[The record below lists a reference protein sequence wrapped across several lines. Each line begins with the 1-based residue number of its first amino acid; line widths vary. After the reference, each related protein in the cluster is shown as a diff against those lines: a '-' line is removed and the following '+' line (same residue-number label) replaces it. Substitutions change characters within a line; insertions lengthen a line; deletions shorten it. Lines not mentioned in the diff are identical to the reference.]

1 MSAPPPVPPL
11 ERGARRTAGGD
22 LAKRAKSESIAEGT
36 YVAGEGREGLAS
48 FSLSPQFRP
57 IRQSVL
63 LALPANAASLLLLL
77 LLLGGDTSR
86 TMGNTERSELFRP
99 KTDSAATFSL
109 FRRLLPTE
117 GDFMLPSGPLFL
129 PDEHCNRLKM
139 PTNRGRYDA
148 LRPSFRPPEYCRGV
162 PPLRPSA
169 PQLLAG
175 KERGGALSTL
185 TGWPRPP
192 PPSPP
197 PTSSLRSPSSSPK
210 IAPQH
215 YHHIP
220 HLLFVCRLQQQRC
233 ELCGGRKVEASRMG
247 GSWGRYSR

>member
-1 MSAPPPVPPL
+1 M

-117 GDFMLPSGPLFL
+117 GDFILPSGPLFL

-148 LRPSFRPPEYCRGV
+148 LRPSFRPPEYCRRSVRPLCSSWPARKGGGGSFYSDWLASSAASLSPTHLLSAFALILPQDSASALPPH
-162 PPLRPSA
+162 PPL
-169 PQLLAG
+169 
-175 KERGGALSTL
+175 AL
-185 TGWPRPP
+185 
-192 PPSPP
+192 
-197 PTSSLRSPSSSPK
+197 
-210 IAPQH
+210 
-215 YHHIP
+215 
-220 HLLFVCRLQQQRC
+220 RLPAAAA
-233 ELCGGRKVEASRMG
+233 EM
-247 GSWGRYSR
+247 

>member
-117 GDFMLPSGPLFL
+117 GDFILPSGPLFL

-148 LRPSFRPPEYCRGV
+148 LRPSFRPPEYCRRSVRPLRSSWPARKGGGGLFLLCLAGLV
-162 PPLRPSA
+162 RRLPLPHPPPLCVRPH
-169 PQLLAG
+169 
-175 KERGGALSTL
+175 
-185 TGWPRPP
+185 PP
-192 PPSPP
+192 P
-197 PTSSLRSPSSSPK
+197 R
-210 IAPQH
+210 
-215 YHHIP
+215 
-220 HLLFVCRLQQQRC
+220 
-233 ELCGGRKVEASRMG
+233 
-247 GSWGRYSR
+247 